1 MAESAT
7 AMDPSLRL
15 REAVAD
21 GSLNLPVLP
30 SVAADVLALSQ
41 SEDGDAAG
49 LAGLIQTD
57 PALASNVLRIVNT
70 PAFRG
75 AAEIVALQ
83 QAIARLGMGR
93 IREIALS
100 IAVKSALTQPGP
112 YGALVQEAW
121 QDALATGLWAREVAR
136 ACRKNVENAY
146 LCGLL
151 HNIGVPVALHGLTA
165 ICEDGAVEPPS
176 AEPALSLAVDMLRP
190 AGVALVERWKLPA
203 LVATFIAHEGPYDSA
218 GEHADL
224 IATVDLGISLA
235 GAMKHGPIEPDRV
248 QEDAAVAWL
257 HLYPDD
263 MQGLLALETSVTD
276 QLRDLNA

>member
-7 AMDPSLRL
+7 AMDPALRL
-15 REAVAD
+15 RAAVAD

-30 SVAADVLALSQ
+30 AVAADVLALSQ

-121 QDALATGLWAREVAR
+121 HDALATGLWAREVAR

-165 ICEDGAVEPPS
+165 ICEDAGIEPPPGDHAMPLAVE
-176 AEPALSLAVDMLRP
+176 MLQP
-190 AGVALVERWKLPA
+190 AGVALVQSWKLPV
-203 LVATFIAHEGPYDSA
+203 LIATFIAHEGSYEGA
-218 GEHADL
+218 GEEADL

-235 GAMKHGPIEPDRV
+235 AAMKHGPIDPERV

-263 MQGLLALETSVTD
+263 MQGLLALEASVTD